1 MLNTLVSI
9 VAWQFLIFGV
19 WGFFQDPILGVLDVD
34 LEHNLVHIISGVV
47 GLAMVYADRAALYAK
62 IMGGIYAVLFV
73 FGVIMGEGQL
83 FGIVAIN
90 MADNIYHLIISGV
103 LFYAAFAVEAPR
115 MRRA

>member
-9 VAWQFLIFGV
+9 VAWQFLIFGI

-34 LEHNLVHIISGVV
+34 VEHNVIHIVSGIV
-47 GLAMVYADRAALYAK
+47 GLAMVYANRAATYAK

-73 FGVIMGEGQL
+73 LGIIMGEGEL

-90 MADNIYHLIISGV
+90 MADNVYHFIISGI
-103 LFYAAFAVEAPR
+103 LLYAAYAIEVPR